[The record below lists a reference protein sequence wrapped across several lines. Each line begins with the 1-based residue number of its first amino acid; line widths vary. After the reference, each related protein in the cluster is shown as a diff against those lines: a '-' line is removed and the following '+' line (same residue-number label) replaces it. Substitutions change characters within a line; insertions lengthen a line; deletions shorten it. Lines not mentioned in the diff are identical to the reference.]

1 MEIYVARQPILNRKQ
16 EVYAYELLYR
26 NSMQNQFSNI
36 DGDQATLDVINS
48 FLQIGVDELSEGRP
62 CFVNFT
68 EKLLEKEIPS
78 YFQSDMLVV
87 EILETVT
94 PTDKIIDICR
104 ELKTKGYKIA
114 LDDFEMKAAG
124 LNFYK
129 LLGLA
134 DIIKI
139 DVQNTPR
146 DQQLKILHALKK
158 YNVDFL
164 AEKVET
170 REEFE
175 QCLKDGYKYFQGYF
189 FNKPLI
195 LSTSDAPVQRHSF
208 LQIMSELS
216 QPEPEIEKITEII
229 EKDVSLS
236 YKLLKLMNSAMFG
249 RMNQIKS
256 IKQAIVLLGLK
267 ELKKWIYVLSLREIA
282 FNKENQIPDEVIK
295 MCFTRAKTSELI
307 AVNIGKRMESSS
319 YFLLGMLSLI
329 DTLLKQPLEKVINPL
344 PLDKEIKD
352 ALLGFQT
359 PYKDVLDLL
368 IVVERAEWKEIGML
382 VDKVGIEKKQLFY
395 IYKEAMKWTKEL
407 LVEAS

>member
-1 MEIYVARQPILNRKQ
+1 MEIYVARQPILTRNQ

-26 NSMQNQFSNI
+26 NSKQNKFSNI

-68 EKLLEKEIPS
+68 EKLLENDIPS
-78 YFQSDMLVV
+78 SFQSEVLVV

-94 PTDKIIDICR
+94 PTDKVIDICR

-114 LDDFEMKAAG
+114 LDDFEMKAGG

-139 DVQNTPR
+139 DIRNTPR

-189 FNKPLI
+189 FYKPII
-195 LSTSDAPVQRHSF
+195 LSTSDVPVQRHSF
-208 LQIMSELS
+208 FQIMGELS
-216 QPEPEIEKITEII
+216 QPEPEIDKITEVI

-236 YKLLKLMNSAMFG
+236 YKLLKLLNSTMFS
-249 RMNQIKS
+249 RMNEIKS

-282 FNKENQIPDEVIK
+282 NNKENQIPDEVIK
-295 MCFTRAKTSELI
+295 MCFTRAKASELI
-307 AVNIGKRMESSS
+307 AVSMGKRLESSS
-319 YFLLGMLSLI
+319 FFLLGMLSLI
-329 DTLLKQPLEKVINPL
+329 DTLLKQPIEKVISQL
-344 PLDKEIKD
+344 PLDKEIKE
-352 ALLGFQT
+352 ALLGSQT

-368 IVVERAEWKEIGML
+368 IVVERAEWKEIGNL
-382 VDKVGIEKKQLFY
+382 IDKVGIEKKKLFHL
-395 IYKEAMKWTKEL
+395 YKEAMKWTNGV
-407 LVEAS
+407 LVEAL